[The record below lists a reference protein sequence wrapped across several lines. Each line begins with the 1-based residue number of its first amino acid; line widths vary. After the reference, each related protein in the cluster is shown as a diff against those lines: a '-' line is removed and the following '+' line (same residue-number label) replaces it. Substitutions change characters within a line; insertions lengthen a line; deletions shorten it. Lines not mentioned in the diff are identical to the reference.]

1 MLFLLICC
9 RLFVYGVFWF
19 AYHNACASIEEND
32 SCQKWAQLSLSV
44 ECAIE
49 SISSQSLGY
58 NIRDIQYQ
66 VLPLLPNY
74 LFEVKRQC
82 CSIFKPNSNVFFF
95 QFYCSSLSNIL
106 EFKTNSISFCSLNFD
121 YISLCCNISIEL
133 SLICCR
139 LFEILCFFVLWRYAF
154 LKLVEYASGVF
165 YSICQCAMLINWSET
180 PFLFDV

>member
-19 AYHNACASIEEND
+19 AYRNACASIEEND

-49 SISSQSLGY
+49 AISSQSLGY

-74 LFEVKRQC
+74 LFEVERQC
-82 CSIFKPNSNVFFF
+82 CSIFKQNSNVFFF
-95 QFYCSSLSNIL
+95 QFYCSSSSNIRL
-106 EFKTNSISFCSLNFD
+106 GFKTNSISFCSLNFD

-154 LKLVEYASGVF
+154 LNICASGVF